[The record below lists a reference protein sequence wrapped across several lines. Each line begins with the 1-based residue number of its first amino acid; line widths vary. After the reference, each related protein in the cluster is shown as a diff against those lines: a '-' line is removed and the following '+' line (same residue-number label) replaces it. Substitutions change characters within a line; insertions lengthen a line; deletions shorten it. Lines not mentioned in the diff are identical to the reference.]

1 MDMYILWI
9 SSIILILPVA
19 KYIPTPVEKLRLM
32 TYEEVAL
39 QIMNVRWNESFLMS
53 HNSYSGLFLGV
64 IL

>member
-32 TYEEVAL
+32 TYE
-39 QIMNVRWNESFLMS
+39 
-53 HNSYSGLFLGV
+53 
-64 IL
+64 